1 MRRGRWVVI
10 WGLVW
15 LGVGCEGRVERLR
28 GVGQVVVVVTEDWN
42 GVTGRMG
49 RYQREG
55 GGWRRVGRE
64 VPVVVGRTGLG
75 WAGETIRAGWGG
87 GRGPIKREGDGRS
100 PAGLFRLGTAFGEGA
115 ARGERHWRI
124 PFWETT
130 TSLVCVDDPRSR
142 RYNRLVDA
150 SSLGSEPVDW
160 SSAEQMRRE
169 DEQYQLGIVVEQN
182 RSPVRPGEGS
192 CIFLHLWEG
201 PDQGTIGCTAMDRQS
216 LTELLDW
223 LDESRTPHLL
233 QLPRAELE
241 RLQRRGQLPPQL
253 LSLHGKG

>member
-1 MRRGRWVVI
+1 MRRGGWIVI
-10 WGLVW
+10 CGLVG
-15 LGVGCEGRVERLR
+15 LGMGCEGRVDRLR
-28 GVGQVVVVVTEDWN
+28 GVGQVVVVVTEEWG

-49 RYQREG
+49 RYERER

-75 WAGETIRAGWGG
+75 WAGEAIRAGWSGG
-87 GRGPIKREGDGRS
+87 VGPVKREGDGRS
-100 PAGLFRLGTAFGEGA
+100 PAGLFRLGTAFGEGM
-115 ARGERHWRI
+115 ARGERRWRL

-130 TSLVCVDDPRSR
+130 GSLVCVDDPRSS

-150 SSLGSEPVDW
+150 SSLGGERQDW

-182 RSPVRPGEGS
+182 RNPVQPGEGS

-201 PDQGTIGCTAMDRQS
+201 PDRGTIGCTAMDRES
-216 LTELLDW
+216 LLELLAW
-223 LDESRTPHLL
+223 LDGAKTPHLL
-233 QLPRAELE
+233 QLPRSEWD
-241 RLQRRGQLPPQL
+241 RLRRRGQLPWL
-253 LSLHGKG
+253 LGSGELD